1 MKLSNLL
8 FNSLKE
14 SPKEAKIISHQ
25 LMLRSSMIRQ
35 HTSGIYTW
43 LPLGFKVLKNIENII
58 RNNQDEIG
66 CNEMLMSTIQS
77 SELWKKSGRYADYG
91 KEMLRI
97 TDRHDNDLLY
107 GPTNEEVITDLF
119 SDYVNSY
126 KGLPKYLYHIQWKFR
141 DEIRPRFGVMRGRE
155 FLMKDAYSFDLT
167 EEAAFETYKKF
178 FRSYLKT
185 FLDLG
190 LQPIPVKAAT
200 GDIGGDL
207 SHEFQILANTG
218 ESELAYD
225 SKLVDSNLYEKS
237 YEEITAM
244 YSASDEMIDKSKS
257 DVIIG
262 RGIEVGHIFHFGQ
275 KYSLPM
281 RANITDKEGKN
292 ISVFMGSY
300 GVGLS
305 RLVGAVIEANHEQKG
320 MIWPKEIT
328 PWDLNLIN
336 LKSGDDDCD
345 RICTDLYSV
354 MNNNALKILYD
365 DTRERAGAKLARA
378 DLIGLPY
385 QIMIGP
391 KGIKDQLYDLKCRKS
406 GDISR
411 LSYNELLNFVHIE
424 FYIVEM
430 HLRNLL
436 VMANCGLTFPYL
448 I

>member
-200 GDIGGDL
+200 GAIGGDL

-237 YEEITAM
+237 YEEITTM

-262 RGIEVGHIFHFGQ
+262 RGIEVGHIFNFGT
-275 KYSLPM
+275 KYTKPLECFVLNQDGK
-281 RANITDKEGKN
+281 RITPY
-292 ISVFMGSY
+292 MGSY
-300 GVGLS
+300 GIGVS
-305 RLVGAVIEANHEQKG
+305 RLTAAIIEAFH
-320 MIWPKEIT
+320 
-328 PWDLNLIN
+328 
-336 LKSGDDDCD
+336 DD
-345 RICTDLYSV
+345 
-354 MNNNALKILYD
+354 
-365 DTRERAGAKLARA
+365 
-378 DLIGLPY
+378 
-385 QIMIGP
+385 
-391 KGIKDQLYDLKCRKS
+391 KGIKWPINISPFKINIIMQPNPDYISDVESIYNLLITKYDNVCLDDRDLSIGRKIKDS
-406 GDISR
+406 ELIGIPWTLIIGNNFKEKGQIELISR
-411 LSYNELLNFVHIE
+411 SNSDKIFLSKQEIENFE
-424 FYIVEM
+424 FEQY
-430 HLRNLL
+430 
-436 VMANCGLTFPYL
+436 TP
-448 I
+448 

>member
-1 MKLSNLL
+1 MKFSNLL

-35 HTSGIYTW
+35 HTSGMYTW

-200 GDIGGDL
+200 GAIGGDL

-237 YEEITAM
+237 YEEITTM

-257 DVIIG
+257 NVVIG
-262 RGIEVGHIFHFGQ
+262 RGIEVGHIFNFGT
-275 KYSLPM
+275 KYTKPLECFVLNQDGK
-281 RANITDKEGKN
+281 RITPY
-292 ISVFMGSY
+292 MGSY
-300 GVGLS
+300 GIGVS
-305 RLVGAVIEANHEQKG
+305 RLTAAIIEAFH
-320 MIWPKEIT
+320 
-328 PWDLNLIN
+328 
-336 LKSGDDDCD
+336 DD
-345 RICTDLYSV
+345 
-354 MNNNALKILYD
+354 
-365 DTRERAGAKLARA
+365 
-378 DLIGLPY
+378 
-385 QIMIGP
+385 
-391 KGIKDQLYDLKCRKS
+391 KGIKWPINISPFKINIIMQPNSDYVSDVESIYNLLITKYDNVSLDDRDLSIGRKIKDS
-406 GDISR
+406 ELIGIPWSLIIGNNFKEKGQIELISR
-411 LSYNELLNFVHIE
+411 SNSDKMFLSKQEIENFE
-424 FYIVEM
+424 FEQY
-430 HLRNLL
+430 
-436 VMANCGLTFPYL
+436 TP
-448 I
+448 

>member
-200 GDIGGDL
+200 GAIGGDL

-262 RGIEVGHIFHFGQ
+262 RGIEVGHIFNFGT
-275 KYSLPM
+275 KYTKPLECFVLNQDGK
-281 RANITDKEGKN
+281 RITPY
-292 ISVFMGSY
+292 MGSY
-300 GVGLS
+300 GIGVS
-305 RLVGAVIEANHEQKG
+305 RLTAAIIEAFH
-320 MIWPKEIT
+320 
-328 PWDLNLIN
+328 
-336 LKSGDDDCD
+336 DD
-345 RICTDLYSV
+345 
-354 MNNNALKILYD
+354 
-365 DTRERAGAKLARA
+365 
-378 DLIGLPY
+378 
-385 QIMIGP
+385 
-391 KGIKDQLYDLKCRKS
+391 KGIKWPINISPFKINIITQPNSDYISDVESIYNLLITKYDNVSLDDRDLSIGRKIKDS
-406 GDISR
+406 ELIGIPWTLIIGNNFKEKGQIELISR
-411 LSYNELLNFVHIE
+411 SNSDKIFLSKQEIENFE
-424 FYIVEM
+424 FEQY
-430 HLRNLL
+430 
-436 VMANCGLTFPYL
+436 TP
-448 I
+448 

>member
-200 GDIGGDL
+200 GAIGGDL

-237 YEEITAM
+237 YEEIRAM

-262 RGIEVGHIFHFGQ
+262 RGIEVGHIFNFGT
-275 KYSLPM
+275 KYTKPLECFVLNQDGK
-281 RANITDKEGKN
+281 RITPY
-292 ISVFMGSY
+292 MGSY
-300 GVGLS
+300 GIGVS
-305 RLVGAVIEANHEQKG
+305 RLTAAIIEAFH
-320 MIWPKEIT
+320 
-328 PWDLNLIN
+328 
-336 LKSGDDDCD
+336 DD
-345 RICTDLYSV
+345 
-354 MNNNALKILYD
+354 
-365 DTRERAGAKLARA
+365 
-378 DLIGLPY
+378 
-385 QIMIGP
+385 
-391 KGIKDQLYDLKCRKS
+391 KGIKWPINISPFKINIIMQPNPDYISDVESIYNLLITKYDNVSLDDRDLSIGRKIKDS
-406 GDISR
+406 ELIGIPWTLIIGNNFKEKGQIELISR
-411 LSYNELLNFVHIE
+411 SNSDKIFLSKQEIENFE
-424 FYIVEM
+424 FEQY
-430 HLRNLL
+430 
-436 VMANCGLTFPYL
+436 TP
-448 I
+448 

>member
-200 GDIGGDL
+200 GAIGGDL

-237 YEEITAM
+237 YEEITTM
-244 YSASDEMIDKSKS
+244 YSASDEMIDKSRS
-257 DVIIG
+257 DVMIG
-262 RGIEVGHIFHFGQ
+262 RGIEVGHIFNFGT
-275 KYSLPM
+275 KYTKPLECFVLNQDGK
-281 RANITDKEGKN
+281 RITPY
-292 ISVFMGSY
+292 MGSY
-300 GVGLS
+300 GIGVS
-305 RLVGAVIEANHEQKG
+305 RLTAAIIEAFH
-320 MIWPKEIT
+320 
-328 PWDLNLIN
+328 
-336 LKSGDDDCD
+336 DD
-345 RICTDLYSV
+345 
-354 MNNNALKILYD
+354 
-365 DTRERAGAKLARA
+365 
-378 DLIGLPY
+378 
-385 QIMIGP
+385 
-391 KGIKDQLYDLKCRKS
+391 KGIKWPINISPFKINIIMQPNPDYISDVESIYNLLITKYDNVSLDDRDLSIGRKIKDS
-406 GDISR
+406 ELIGIPWTLIIGNNFKEKGQIELISR
-411 LSYNELLNFVHIE
+411 SNSDKIFLSKQEIENFE
-424 FYIVEM
+424 FEQY
-430 HLRNLL
+430 
-436 VMANCGLTFPYL
+436 TP
-448 I
+448 

>member
-200 GDIGGDL
+200 GAIGGDL

-237 YEEITAM
+237 YEEITTM

-262 RGIEVGHIFHFGQ
+262 RGIEVGHIFNFGT
-275 KYSLPM
+275 KYTKPLECFVLNQDGK
-281 RANITDKEGKN
+281 RITPY
-292 ISVFMGSY
+292 MGSY
-300 GVGLS
+300 GIGVS
-305 RLVGAVIEANHEQKG
+305 RLTAAIIEAFHDE
-320 MIWPKEIT
+320 
-328 PWDLNLIN
+328 
-336 LKSGDDDCD
+336 
-345 RICTDLYSV
+345 
-354 MNNNALKILYD
+354 
-365 DTRERAGAKLARA
+365 
-378 DLIGLPY
+378 
-385 QIMIGP
+385 
-391 KGIKDQLYDLKCRKS
+391 KGIKWPINISPFKINIIMQPNSDYISDVESIYNLLITKYDNVSLDDRDLSIGRKIKDS
-406 GDISR
+406 ELIGIPWTLIIGNNFKEKGQIELISR
-411 LSYNELLNFVHIE
+411 SNSDKIFLSKQEIENFE
-424 FYIVEM
+424 FEQY
-430 HLRNLL
+430 
-436 VMANCGLTFPYL
+436 TP
-448 I
+448 

>member
-190 LQPIPVKAAT
+190 LQLIPVKAGT
-200 GDIGGDL
+200 GAIGGDL

-237 YEEITAM
+237 YEEITTM

-262 RGIEVGHIFHFGQ
+262 RGIEVGHIFNFGT
-275 KYSLPM
+275 KYTKPLECFVLNQDGK
-281 RANITDKEGKN
+281 RITPY
-292 ISVFMGSY
+292 IGSY
-300 GVGLS
+300 GIGVS
-305 RLVGAVIEANHEQKG
+305 RLTAAIIEAFH
-320 MIWPKEIT
+320 
-328 PWDLNLIN
+328 
-336 LKSGDDDCD
+336 DD
-345 RICTDLYSV
+345 
-354 MNNNALKILYD
+354 
-365 DTRERAGAKLARA
+365 
-378 DLIGLPY
+378 
-385 QIMIGP
+385 
-391 KGIKDQLYDLKCRKS
+391 KGIKWPINISPFKINIIMQPNSDYISDVESIYNLLITKYDNVSLDDRDLSIGRKIKDS
-406 GDISR
+406 ELIGIPWTLIIGNNFKEKGQIELISR
-411 LSYNELLNFVHIE
+411 SNSDKIFLSKQEIENFE
-424 FYIVEM
+424 FEQY
-430 HLRNLL
+430 
-436 VMANCGLTFPYL
+436 TP
-448 I
+448 

>member
-14 SPKEAKIISHQ
+14 SPKEAKIVSHQ

-167 EEAAFETYKKF
+167 EEAAFKTYKNF

-200 GDIGGDL
+200 GAIGGDL

-262 RGIEVGHIFHFGQ
+262 RGIEVGHIFNFGT
-275 KYSLPM
+275 KYTKPLECFVLNKDGK
-281 RANITDKEGKN
+281 RITPY
-292 ISVFMGSY
+292 MGSY
-300 GVGLS
+300 GIGVS
-305 RLVGAVIEANHEQKG
+305 RLTAAIIEAFH
-320 MIWPKEIT
+320 
-328 PWDLNLIN
+328 
-336 LKSGDDDCD
+336 DD
-345 RICTDLYSV
+345 
-354 MNNNALKILYD
+354 
-365 DTRERAGAKLARA
+365 
-378 DLIGLPY
+378 
-385 QIMIGP
+385 
-391 KGIKDQLYDLKCRKS
+391 KGIKWPIN
-406 GDISR
+406 ISPFKINIIMQPN
-411 LSYNELLNFVHIE
+411 SDYMSD
-424 FYIVEM
+424 VESIY
-430 HLRNLL
+430 NLL
-436 VMANCGLTFPYL
+436 VTKYDNVSLDDRDLSIGRKIKDSEL
-448 I
+448 IGIPWTLIIGNNFREKGQVELISRSHSDKIFLSKQEIENFEFEQYTP

>member
-200 GDIGGDL
+200 GAIGGDI

-237 YEEITAM
+237 YEEITTM

-262 RGIEVGHIFHFGQ
+262 RGIEVGHIFNFGT
-275 KYSLPM
+275 KYTKPLECFVLNQDGK
-281 RANITDKEGKN
+281 RITPY
-292 ISVFMGSY
+292 MGSY
-300 GVGLS
+300 GIGVS
-305 RLVGAVIEANHEQKG
+305 RLTAAIIEAFH
-320 MIWPKEIT
+320 
-328 PWDLNLIN
+328 
-336 LKSGDDDCD
+336 DD
-345 RICTDLYSV
+345 
-354 MNNNALKILYD
+354 
-365 DTRERAGAKLARA
+365 
-378 DLIGLPY
+378 
-385 QIMIGP
+385 
-391 KGIKDQLYDLKCRKS
+391 KGIKWPINISPFKINIIMQPNSDYISDVESIYNLLITKYDNVSLDDRDLSIGRKIKDS
-406 GDISR
+406 ELIGIPWTLIIGNNFKEKGQIELISR
-411 LSYNELLNFVHIE
+411 SNSDKIFLSKQEIENFE
-424 FYIVEM
+424 FEQY
-430 HLRNLL
+430 
-436 VMANCGLTFPYL
+436 TP
-448 I
+448 

>member
-200 GDIGGDL
+200 GAIGGDL

-237 YEEITAM
+237 YEEITSM

-262 RGIEVGHIFHFGQ
+262 RGIEVGHIFNFGT
-275 KYSLPM
+275 KYTKPLECFVLNQDGK
-281 RANITDKEGKN
+281 RITPY
-292 ISVFMGSY
+292 MGSY
-300 GVGLS
+300 GIGVS
-305 RLVGAVIEANHEQKG
+305 RLTAAIIEAFH
-320 MIWPKEIT
+320 
-328 PWDLNLIN
+328 
-336 LKSGDDDCD
+336 DD
-345 RICTDLYSV
+345 
-354 MNNNALKILYD
+354 
-365 DTRERAGAKLARA
+365 
-378 DLIGLPY
+378 
-385 QIMIGP
+385 
-391 KGIKDQLYDLKCRKS
+391 KGIKWPINISPFKINIIMQPNSDYISDVESIYNLLITKYDNVSLDDRDLSIGRKIKDS
-406 GDISR
+406 ELIGIPWTLIIGNNFKEKGQIELISR
-411 LSYNELLNFVHIE
+411 SNSDKIFLSKQEIENFE
-424 FYIVEM
+424 FEQY
-430 HLRNLL
+430 
-436 VMANCGLTFPYL
+436 TP
-448 I
+448 

>member
-200 GDIGGDL
+200 GAIGGDL

-237 YEEITAM
+237 YEEITTM

-262 RGIEVGHIFHFGQ
+262 RGIEVGHIFNFGT
-275 KYSLPM
+275 KYTKPLECFVLNQDGK
-281 RANITDKEGKN
+281 RITPY
-292 ISVFMGSY
+292 MGSY
-300 GVGLS
+300 GIGVS
-305 RLVGAVIEANHEQKG
+305 RLTAAIIEAFHDE
-320 MIWPKEIT
+320 
-328 PWDLNLIN
+328 
-336 LKSGDDDCD
+336 
-345 RICTDLYSV
+345 
-354 MNNNALKILYD
+354 
-365 DTRERAGAKLARA
+365 
-378 DLIGLPY
+378 
-385 QIMIGP
+385 
-391 KGIKDQLYDLKCRKS
+391 KGIKWPINISPFKINIIMQPNSDYITEVESIYNLLITKYDNVSLDDRDLSIGRKIKDS
-406 GDISR
+406 ELIGIPWTLIIGNNFKEKGQIELISR
-411 LSYNELLNFVHIE
+411 SNSDKIFLSKEEIENFKFE
-424 FYIVEM
+424 QY
-430 HLRNLL
+430 
-436 VMANCGLTFPYL
+436 TP
-448 I
+448 

>member
-200 GDIGGDL
+200 GAIGGDL

-237 YEEITAM
+237 YEEITTM

-262 RGIEVGHIFHFGQ
+262 RGIEVGHIFNFGT
-275 KYSLPM
+275 KYTKPLECFVLNQDGK
-281 RANITDKEGKN
+281 RITPY
-292 ISVFMGSY
+292 MGSY
-300 GVGLS
+300 GIGVS
-305 RLVGAVIEANHEQKG
+305 RLTAAIIEAFH
-320 MIWPKEIT
+320 
-328 PWDLNLIN
+328 
-336 LKSGDDDCD
+336 DD
-345 RICTDLYSV
+345 
-354 MNNNALKILYD
+354 
-365 DTRERAGAKLARA
+365 
-378 DLIGLPY
+378 
-385 QIMIGP
+385 
-391 KGIKDQLYDLKCRKS
+391 KGIKWPINISPFKINIIMQPNSDYISDVESIYNLLITKYDNVSLDDRDLSIGRKIKDS
-406 GDISR
+406 ELIGIPWTLIIGNNFKEKGQIELISR
-411 LSYNELLNFVHIE
+411 SNSDKIFLSKQEIENFKFE
-424 FYIVEM
+424 QY
-430 HLRNLL
+430 
-436 VMANCGLTFPYL
+436 TP
-448 I
+448 

>member
-200 GDIGGDL
+200 GAIGGDL

-237 YEEITAM
+237 YEEITSM

-262 RGIEVGHIFHFGQ
+262 RGIEVGHIFNFGT
-275 KYSLPM
+275 KYTKPLECFVLNQDGK
-281 RANITDKEGKN
+281 RITPY
-292 ISVFMGSY
+292 MGSY
-300 GVGLS
+300 GIGVS
-305 RLVGAVIEANHEQKG
+305 RLTAAIIEAFH
-320 MIWPKEIT
+320 
-328 PWDLNLIN
+328 
-336 LKSGDDDCD
+336 DD
-345 RICTDLYSV
+345 
-354 MNNNALKILYD
+354 
-365 DTRERAGAKLARA
+365 
-378 DLIGLPY
+378 
-385 QIMIGP
+385 
-391 KGIKDQLYDLKCRKS
+391 KGIKWPINISPFKINIIMQPNSDYISDVDSINNLLITKYDNVSLDDRDLSIGRKIKDS
-406 GDISR
+406 ELIGIPWTLIIGNNFKEKGQIELISR
-411 LSYNELLNFVHIE
+411 SNSDKIFLSKQEIENFE
-424 FYIVEM
+424 FEQY
-430 HLRNLL
+430 
-436 VMANCGLTFPYL
+436 TP
-448 I
+448 

>member
-77 SELWKKSGRYADYG
+77 SELWKKSGRYSDYG

-97 TDRHDNDLLY
+97 ADRHDNELLY

-167 EEAAFETYKKF
+167 EEGAFETYKKF
-178 FRSYLKT
+178 FRCYLKT

-200 GDIGGDL
+200 GAIGGDL

-262 RGIEVGHIFHFGQ
+262 RGIEVGHIFNFGT
-275 KYSLPM
+275 KYTKPLECFVLNQDGK
-281 RANITDKEGKN
+281 RITP
-292 ISVFMGSY
+292 FMGSY
-300 GVGLS
+300 GIGVS
-305 RLVGAVIEANHEQKG
+305 RLTAAIIEAFH
-320 MIWPKEIT
+320 
-328 PWDLNLIN
+328 
-336 LKSGDDDCD
+336 DD
-345 RICTDLYSV
+345 
-354 MNNNALKILYD
+354 
-365 DTRERAGAKLARA
+365 
-378 DLIGLPY
+378 
-385 QIMIGP
+385 
-391 KGIKDQLYDLKCRKS
+391 KGIKWPINISPFKINIIMQPNSDYIVDVESIYNLLITKYDNVSLDDRDLSIGRKIKDS
-406 GDISR
+406 ELIGIPWTIIIGNNFREKGQIELISR
-411 LSYNELLNFVHIE
+411 SNSDKLFLSKEEIENFE
-424 FYIVEM
+424 FEQY
-430 HLRNLL
+430 
-436 VMANCGLTFPYL
+436 TP
-448 I
+448 

>member
-200 GDIGGDL
+200 GAIGGDL

-237 YEEITAM
+237 YEEITTM

-262 RGIEVGHIFHFGQ
+262 RGIEVGHIFNFGT
-275 KYSLPM
+275 KYTKPLECFVLNQDGK
-281 RANITDKEGKN
+281 RITPY
-292 ISVFMGSY
+292 MGSY
-300 GVGLS
+300 GIGVS
-305 RLVGAVIEANHEQKG
+305 RLTAAIIEAFH
-320 MIWPKEIT
+320 
-328 PWDLNLIN
+328 
-336 LKSGDDDCD
+336 DD
-345 RICTDLYSV
+345 
-354 MNNNALKILYD
+354 
-365 DTRERAGAKLARA
+365 
-378 DLIGLPY
+378 
-385 QIMIGP
+385 
-391 KGIKDQLYDLKCRKS
+391 KGIKWPINISPFKINIIMQPNPDYISDVESIYNLLITKYDNVSLDDRDLSIGRKIKDS
-406 GDISR
+406 ELIGIPWTLIIGKNFKEKGQIELISR
-411 LSYNELLNFVHIE
+411 SNSDKIFLSKQEIENFE
-424 FYIVEM
+424 FEQY
-430 HLRNLL
+430 
-436 VMANCGLTFPYL
+436 TP
-448 I
+448 

>member
-200 GDIGGDL
+200 GAIGGDL

-237 YEEITAM
+237 YEEIIAM
-244 YSASDEMIDKSKS
+244 YSASDELIDKSKS

-262 RGIEVGHIFHFGQ
+262 RGIEVGHIFNFGT
-275 KYSLPM
+275 KYTKPLECFVLNQDGK
-281 RANITDKEGKN
+281 RITPY
-292 ISVFMGSY
+292 MGSY
-300 GVGLS
+300 GIGVS
-305 RLVGAVIEANHEQKG
+305 RLTAAIIEAFH
-320 MIWPKEIT
+320 
-328 PWDLNLIN
+328 
-336 LKSGDDDCD
+336 DD
-345 RICTDLYSV
+345 
-354 MNNNALKILYD
+354 
-365 DTRERAGAKLARA
+365 
-378 DLIGLPY
+378 
-385 QIMIGP
+385 
-391 KGIKDQLYDLKCRKS
+391 KGIKWPINISPFKINIIIQPNSDYIADIESIYNLLINRYDNVSLDDRDLSIGRKIKDS
-406 GDISR
+406 ELIGIPWTMIIGNNFKEKGQIELISR
-411 LSYNELLNFVHIE
+411 SNSDKIFLSKQEIENFKFE
-424 FYIVEM
+424 QY
-430 HLRNLL
+430 
-436 VMANCGLTFPYL
+436 TP
-448 I
+448 